1 MNIQFLY
8 DNNIDTIVTFQTFE
22 HKQKYVRKGES
33 RKNAS
38 SKTPKHKQHMNVG
51 ERRDCKQAYSKQG
64 YKQAYKAERD
74 AKRMN
79 WESV

>member
-1 MNIQFLY
+1 MNTQPLY
-8 DNNIDTIVTFQTFE
+8 DKIDTIVTFQMFE
-22 HKQKYVRKGES
+22 YKQKYVRKSES
-33 RKNAS
+33 RK
-38 SKTPKHKQHMNVG
+38 TPKQKQHMNVG